1 MAKGQRPEAFSYTAI
16 SFKQVLPSYGYTIPF
31 QARIS
36 VAKESATGYAKLSE
50 FKVEWN
56 AERNKNKRKV

>member
-50 FKVEWN
+50 FKVE
-56 AERNKNKRKV
+56 